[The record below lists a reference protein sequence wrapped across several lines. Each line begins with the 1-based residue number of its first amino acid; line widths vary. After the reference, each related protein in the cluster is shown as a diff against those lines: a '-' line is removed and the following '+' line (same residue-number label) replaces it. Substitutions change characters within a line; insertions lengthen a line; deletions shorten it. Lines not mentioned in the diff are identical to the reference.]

1 MLFGLILFSDGMAS
15 DSEAPS
21 ESLPPVGN
29 YMRHPN
35 VYLPPYSIASETEA
49 EDNPSVRNGRNHDF
63 SPNGIDD
70 DDEDSPSSHSSFDS
84 QIRRPLVSLRA
95 AVAGSQSANRGQ
107 ERISSIMGSASDV
120 SHLCEIDDSEF
131 EIDDIRISPK
141 TIHRPG
147 QPIQTD
153 V

>member
-1 MLFGLILFSDGMAS
+1 MAS

-49 EDNPSVRNGRNHDF
+49 EDNPSMRNGRSAHNHNF
-63 SPNGIDD
+63 SPNGIN
-70 DDEDSPSSHSSFDS
+70 DDEDDDSPSSQSSFDS

-95 AVAGSQSANRGQ
+95 AVAGSQATNRSQ
-107 ERISSIMGSASDV
+107 ERISSIMGSSSDV

-131 EIDDIRISPK
+131 EIDDVRINPK

>member
-1 MLFGLILFSDGMAS
+1 MAS

-21 ESLPPVGN
+21 ESLPLVGD
-29 YMRHPN
+29 YRRHPN

-49 EDNPSVRNGRNHDF
+49 EDNPSLRNSRSASNHDF

-70 DDEDSPSSHSSFDS
+70 DDDDSPSSQSSFDS
-84 QIRRPLVSLRA
+84 QIRRPLVSSRA
-95 AVAGSQSANRGQ
+95 AVTGSQSVNRAQ
-107 ERISSIMGSASDV
+107 ERISSIMGSSSDV
-120 SHLCEIDDSEF
+120 SHLCEIEDSEF
-131 EIDDIRISPK
+131 EIDEVRINPK
-141 TIHRPG
+141 TIRRPG